1 MTNNNSILPTGSVRC
16 ADCAQWIADEPLA
29 GGQPPIALGFCGVTK
44 DRTVQV
50 PETGKKVPDR
60 QGLPPNTHPSHG
72 YAACFPLA
80 PRRCEAFRT
89 VSG

>member
-16 ADCAQWIADEPLA
+16 ADCAQWIAGETPM
-29 GGQPPIALGFCGVTK
+29 ALGFCGATK

-60 QGLPPNTHPSHG
+60 QGLPPNTHPSNG

-80 PRRCEAFRT
+80 ARRCETFQA
-89 VSG
+89 VK